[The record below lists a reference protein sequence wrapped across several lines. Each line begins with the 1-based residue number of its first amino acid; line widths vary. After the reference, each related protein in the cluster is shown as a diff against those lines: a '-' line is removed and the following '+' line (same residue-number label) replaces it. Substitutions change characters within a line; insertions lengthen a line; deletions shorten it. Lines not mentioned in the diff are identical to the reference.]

1 LVKTKRE
8 KKTYEHT
15 FLNVLFNARVNLW
28 PTNIGVFI
36 FFSLYLSLWSIRFED
51 SMGIKMKKKMN
62 KNQMFIFAHKHTCQ
76 KEWFHWFISIHTLMR
91 CVYHSHQYTHTRR
104 LIDILAGTYSLTSC
118 FFLCRLSNDDD
129 VDGHWTKK
137 INEWPWWP
145 THTHSTQ
152 VSTREH
158 RMIDEPSQ
166 TFTDMSGL
174 CMLAGYRHN

>member
-1 LVKTKRE
+1 MVKTKRE

-91 CVYHSHQYTHTRR
+91 CVYHSHQYTHTHTQAHWYSSRN
-104 LIDILAGTYSLTSC
+104 ILFNFLLFLMPSIKWWWCWWSLNEKNKWMALMTDAHTQHTS
-118 FFLCRLSNDDD
+118 
-129 VDGHWTKK
+129 VDK
-137 INEWPWWP
+137 
-145 THTHSTQ
+145 
-152 VSTREH
+152 R
-158 RMIDEPSQ
+158 
-166 TFTDMSGL
+166 
-174 CMLAGYRHN
+174 A